1 MSKTYQDLLMYK
13 KLSSVAMLALLLAAC
28 SRPAPESVAQTSAPW
43 VRTAAPRPASTAGLT
58 LTGTVRAR
66 HESPL
71 AFQVGGRIAARRVEA
86 GQRIEAGRLL
96 FELDPAD
103 LQQALHAAEA
113 EVAAA
118 QTALAIAQADA
129 ERNRQLLQRN
139 FISRQAL
146 ERSELGVRET
156 RTRFDAAQA
165 RLQLARNALAYGG
178 LRAAS
183 AGVLIETVAEP
194 GQVVAP
200 GQTVALL
207 AHEGERELEVFL
219 PDGVPPPASGRAL
232 SVDGR
237 SVRLALRMTAGAAE
251 TQSRTWRARYRI
263 EGEAPGLGSVLR
275 VSFDAGQDPAARL
288 EVPLSALDERGDGA
302 RVWRIVDGVAQ
313 PFAVEVLRLTP
324 DAAQIRA
331 TLPPD
336 SRVIVLGTHLLQSGM
351 AVREQAQ

>member
-1 MSKTYQDLLMYK
+1 MYK
-13 KLSSVAMLALLLAAC
+13 KLSTVAMLALLLAAC

-43 VRTAAPRPASTAGLT
+43 VRTAAPRPASSAGLS

-71 AFQVGGRIAARRVEA
+71 AFQVGGRIAARKVEA
-86 GQRIEAGRLL
+86 GQRVEAGRLL

-103 LQQALHAAEA
+103 LQQALQAAAA

-146 ERSELGVRET
+146 DRSELGVRET

-165 RLQLARNALAYGG
+165 RQQLARNALAYGG

-183 AGVLIETVAEP
+183 AGVVIETTAEP

-219 PDGVPPPASGRAL
+219 PDGVPPPASGEAL
-232 SVDGR
+232 SAGGH
-237 SVRLALRMTAGAAE
+237 SLRLALRMTAGAAE
-251 TQSRTWRARYRI
+251 AQSRTWRARYRI

-275 VSFDAGQDPAARL
+275 VSFDAGPATAAL
-288 EVPLSALDERGDGA
+288 EVPLSALDERGEGA
-302 RVWRIVDGVAQ
+302 RVWRVVDGVAQ

-324 DAAQIRA
+324 DAAQVRT
-331 TLPPD
+331 TLPSD
-336 SRVIVLGTHLLQSGM
+336 SRIIVLGTHLLQAGM